1 MSKFVLDKE
10 KRYKFAGDIYGFDH
24 DSPSWWVVG
33 GHTWLQNEFQYFA
46 NAGLVTEFVEPM
58 TVEVT
63 MTVNDQGHGFVPG
76 GFPDAY
82 GKTFRGTL
90 TEVQE

>member
-1 MSKFVLDKE
+1 VREFVLDEE
-10 KRYKFAGDIYGFDH
+10 KRYKFAGDVCHFDGEI
-24 DSPSWWVVG
+24 STWVGVRE
-33 GHTWLQNEFQYFA
+33 WLQDEFQYFA

-58 TVEVT
+58 TIEVT

-82 GKTFRGTL
+82 DKTFRGTL
-90 TEVQE
+90 TEVQ